1 MSYQFQHHY
10 TRDQANALLPQ
21 VKQWLAR
28 LLSLREQAER
38 YERRVDG
45 LLGQGYDVGGESVN
59 ALVKAHSQ
67 FREVLREFQSR
78 QIQIKDLDRGLVD
91 FPAIVGG
98 REVYLCWEDCEEEV
112 EFWHDLDGGFA
123 GRERL

>member
-28 LLSLREQAER
+28 LVRLREQAER
-38 YERRVDG
+38 YERRVDS
-45 LLGQGYDVGGESVN
+45 LLGQGYDVGGDSVN
-59 ALVKAHSQ
+59 ALVKAHSH

-78 QIQIKDLDRGLVD
+78 QIQIKDLDRGLID

-98 REVYLCWEDCEEEV
+98 REVFLCWEDGEEEV